1 MLRGVR
7 TLIKVNFCS
16 VTKFPGAESALAVE
30 CLVVLLFGGTIVF
43 EKFTRTEKFLELFM
57 ILFDRHNY
65 Y

>member
-1 MLRGVR
+1 MRGVR

-16 VTKFPGAESALAVE
+16 ATKCPSAESALAVE

-43 EKFTRTEKFLELFM
+43 EKFTQTEKFLELFM

>member
-1 MLRGVR
+1 MRGVR
-7 TLIKVNFCS
+7 TLIIVNFCS
-16 VTKFPGAESALAVE
+16 ATKCPGAESALAVE
-30 CLVVLLFGGTIVF
+30 CLVVLLFGGAKMF